1 MILTII
7 FLCIQP
13 FAIASEEYSL
23 RHVESKNCGQCHQQ
37 IYQQWQS
44 SMHAQSTALQDP
56 IHGAFY
62 QGVIGGPK
70 LEGIKKNGK
79 YPVCLQCHAPTAAKD
94 GKTKLDS
101 LAVYQEGVNCITC
114 HTLTKFKG
122 TKKAGGGFRLGISA
136 YEYSDTKLQ
145 GPSVDKVHPRIGGS
159 DESTLFEI
167 KGNSALLKTNNV
179 CLGCH
184 EQRNNSNKVPLCQ
197 TGSEIASVDN
207 AADCQSCHMP
217 VVNGMRDHSMLGG
230 HSKKMVSQG
239 VLLSLSM
246 QDKQQ
251 LAVTLKNQL
260 PHNFPTGAPFRNV
273 FLRITAYDAT
283 DKVVWRNTASHP
295 IQDDKKSVLMYALGD
310 DEGRPAAPP
319 KATQVMYDSRLKPF
333 ESRIINYE
341 LPQINIVKVKVE
353 LLYDLLLPTL
363 KKRFAGKIP
372 SDLRQSKLIVTKEI
386 TLVKKYRINYNLL

>member
-1 MILTII
+1 MKNRILQTLFTII

-13 FAIASEEYSL
+13 FAIASEEHSL

-37 IYQQWQS
+37 VYEQWQD

-62 QGVIGGPK
+62 QGVIGNPK
-70 LEGIKKNGK
+70 LEDIKKNGK
-79 YPVCLQCHAPTAAKD
+79 YPVCLQCHAPTAAKE

-122 TKKAGGGFRLGISA
+122 TKKAGGGLRLGISA

-145 GPSVDKVHPRIGGS
+145 GPSVDKVHPSVDGS
-159 DESTLFEI
+159 NQSAPVEMQ
-167 KGNSALLKTNNV
+167 GNPTLLKTNNA

-197 TGSEIASVDN
+197 TGSEIASVNN

-217 VVNGMRDHSMLGG
+217 VVNGKRDHSMLGG
-230 HSKKMVSQG
+230 HSKEMVTQG
-239 VLLSLSM
+239 VLLSLASKS
-246 QDKQQ
+246 KQQ
-251 LAVTLKNQL
+251 VVVTLENKL

-273 FLRITAYDAT
+273 FLRITAYDAAG
-283 DKVVWRNTASHP
+283 KVAWSNTASHP

-310 DEGRPAAPP
+310 DEGKPASPP
-319 KATQVMYDSRLKPF
+319 KATQVMYDSRLKPL
-333 ESRIINYE
+333 ESRVIHYE
-341 LPQINIVKVKVE
+341 LPQSNIVKVKAE
-353 LLYDLLLPTL
+353 LFYDLLLPAL
-363 KKRFAGKIP
+363 KKKFSEKIP
-372 SDLRQSKLIVTKEI
+372 VELRQSNLIATEEI
-386 TLVKKYRINYNLL
+386 TL

>member
-1 MILTII
+1 MKNRILQTLFTII

-13 FAIASEEYSL
+13 FAIASEEHSL

-37 IYQQWQS
+37 IYEQWQG

-62 QGVIGGPK
+62 QGVIGSPK
-70 LEGIKKNGK
+70 LEDIKKNGK
-79 YPVCLQCHAPTAAKD
+79 YPVCLQCHAPTAAKE

-114 HTLTKFKG
+114 HTLTKFNG
-122 TKKAGGGFRLGISA
+122 TKKAGGGLKLGISA

-145 GPSVDKVHPRIGGS
+145 GPSVDKVHPSVDGS
-159 DESTLFEI
+159 NQSAPVEMQ
-167 KGNSALLKTNNV
+167 GNPTLLKTNNA

-197 TGSEIASVDN
+197 TGSEIASVNN

-217 VVNGMRDHSMLGG
+217 VVNGKRDHSMLGG
-230 HSKKMVSQG
+230 HSKEMVTQG
-239 VLLSLSM
+239 VLLSLASKS
-246 QDKQQ
+246 KQQ

-283 DKVVWRNTASHP
+283 GKVAWSNTASHP

-310 DEGRPAAPP
+310 DEGNPASPP
-319 KATQVMYDSRLKPF
+319 KATQVMYDSRLKPL
-333 ESRIINYE
+333 ELRVIHYE
-341 LPQINIVKVKVE
+341 LPNSNIVKVKAE
-353 LLYDLLLPTL
+353 LFYDLLLPAL
-363 KKRFAGKIP
+363 KKKFSEKIP
-372 SDLRQSKLIVTKEI
+372 AELRQSKLIVTEEI
-386 TLVKKYRINYNLL
+386 TL